1 MPAPLYLGLDLG
13 SSWSKAVLLDQKGQ
27 VAARALRRT
36 GIRFEEAADALLG
49 EALAR
54 AGAEQSAL
62 ARVTATGYGRR
73 NVPFADS
80 RRTEISCHA
89 KGAWHHVGRECDVVD
104 IGGQDNKII
113 HVRADGSVANFLMNR
128 KCAAGTGAFVEEIAH
143 RLELPLEKIEE
154 YAEAATKEITLSSFC
169 TVFSATEVIK
179 LIREGEGPEN
189 LCRGIFNSV
198 VARVAE
204 MGPLGS
210 FIVMTGGVA
219 AAFPVVARLMAARTG
234 ARVEVPPFAQYVG
247 ALGAALA
254 AAQEAGCPLPSREA
268 SLT

>member
-1 MPAPLYLGLDLG
+1 MTKDLFLGLDLG
-13 SSWSKAVLLDQKGQ
+13 SSWSKAVLLDGDGE

-36 GIRFEEAADALLG
+36 GISFEDVAAELRRAAL
-49 EALAR
+49 ET
-54 AGAEQSAL
+54 AGATEGRL
-62 ARVTATGYGRR
+62 AFTVTTGYGRR
-73 NVPFADS
+73 NVAFADA

-89 KGAWHHVGRECDVVD
+89 AGAFHHFPREMDVVD

-113 HVRADGSVANFLMNR
+113 HVRRDGAVSNFLMNR

-143 RLELPLEKIEE
+143 RLDLPLERIEG

-204 MGPLGS
+204 MGPLGD
-210 FIVMTGGVA
+210 FIVMSGGVVS
-219 AAFPVVARLMAARTG
+219 AFPVVAQLMAARTK
-234 ARVEVPPFAQYVG
+234 ARVEVPPHPQFLG
-247 ALGAALA
+247 AFGAALVA
-254 AAQEAGCPLPSREA
+254 KTEARGA
-268 SLT
+268 

>member
-1 MPAPLYLGLDLG
+1 MRQPLFLGLDLG
-13 SSWSKAVLLDQKGQ
+13 SSWSKAVLLGADGM
-27 VAARALRRT
+27 VLGRALRRT
-36 GIRFEEAADALLG
+36 GIRFEEVAEALRD
-49 EALAR
+49 EALAA
-54 AGAEQSAL
+54 AGAAAADL
-62 ARVTATGYGRR
+62 AHVTATGYGRR

-89 KGAWHHVGRECDVVD
+89 RGAWHHVGAECDVVD

-143 RLELPLEKIEE
+143 RLDLPLEKIEA

-204 MGPLGS
+204 MGPLGK
-210 FIVMTGGVA
+210 FIVMTGGVV
-219 AAFPVVARLMAARTG
+219 AAFPVVAKLMATRTG

-247 ALGAALA
+247 ALGAALTA
-254 AAQEAGCPLPSREA
+254 AEEARGAAPSP
-268 SLT
+268 